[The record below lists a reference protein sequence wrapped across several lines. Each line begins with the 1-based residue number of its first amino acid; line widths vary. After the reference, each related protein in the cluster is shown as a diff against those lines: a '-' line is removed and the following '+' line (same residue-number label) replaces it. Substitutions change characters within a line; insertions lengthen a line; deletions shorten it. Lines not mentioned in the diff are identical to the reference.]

1 MDKRDREL
9 GNRSSIFGLF
19 EIKSGFF
26 GLLVKMAG
34 FAKLVDSSLNPH
46 TRIDMIWN
54 DLTCTLNLK
63 TGPRQILKNVSGYV
77 KHGEFLAI
85 MGSSGAGK
93 STLLNILSNRLVN
106 TSKVSITGQILI
118 NSNPPHPD
126 FYSEHIGYVTQEE
139 HLIECMTVFECF
151 MFAARLKTQH
161 SDKKARVLK
170 LIEKLKLENC
180 KNTYIGGPYV
190 KGISGG
196 EKKRTSIGIELITE
210 PSVLFLDEP
219 TSGLD
224 SYTALILMKLILSQV
239 SEGKTVIST
248 IHQPSSDIFHLFD
261 KLLLLT
267 DGQVAYHG
275 LAKDSV
281 SFFESAGFVCPMY
294 TNPAD
299 YYMEVLYVKNSKA
312 LTDEEQEVSQK
323 LVNLQKSSKVTGTF
337 LESPVEENES
347 NSRTKTGLL
356 TQCYW
361 VFLRGMNRVLRNHM
375 IGSMRLVIV
384 VLIAFMQLIFYWDI
398 GTSGYKAQFNRDG
411 FLFFTL
417 ACLTFCNILACVLIF
432 PSMRNIMVKEY
443 QSNTYGILAY
453 FFAQNL
459 NDLIFDFFLTIG
471 YVSSVYWGVGL
482 NQHSGEVVFKFYLI
496 TFLALYTG
504 GSMGMLCGCA
514 FDRVD
519 LALGAT
525 SGLLFPFM
533 YFAGFYRSGT
543 LPSSF
548 KWAKYCSPFFY
559 LFQAYMKN
567 QYSTLTITDCY
578 KCPSGFPKCDNDCTP
593 LDDFDIKL
601 DENTSILV
609 ISLINIGIRIG
620 ALIIM
625 RLSVRKTKLS
635 N

>member
-1 MDKRDREL
+1 
-9 GNRSSIFGLF
+9 
-19 EIKSGFF
+19 
-26 GLLVKMAG
+26 MAD
-34 FAKLVDSSLNPH
+34 FTKLVDSSFN
-46 TRIDMIWN
+46 TINKIDIIWKE
-54 DLTCTLNLK
+54 LTCTLNLK
-63 TGPRQILKNVSGYV
+63 TGPREILKNVSGHV

-93 STLLNILSNRLVN
+93 STLLNILSNRLVT

-118 NSNPPHPD
+118 NSKPPSSN
-126 FYSEHIGYVTQEE
+126 FYSENISYVTQEDN
-139 HLIECMTVFECF
+139 LIECMTVFECF
-151 MFAARLKTQH
+151 MFTANLKTNYP
-161 SDKKARVLK
+161 DKESRVLK

-180 KNTYIGGPYV
+180 KNTYVGGPYL

-196 EKKRTSIGIELITE
+196 EKKRTCIGIELITD

-239 SEGKTVIST
+239 GEGRTVVST

-261 KLLLLT
+261 KLLVLS

-275 LAKDSV
+275 PAVSSAK
-281 SFFESAGFVCPMY
+281 FFEQAGFVCPMY

-299 YYMEVLYVKNSKA
+299 YFMEVLYVKNSKS
-312 LTDEEQEVSQK
+312 LTEDEKIVSQK
-323 LVNLQKSSKVTGTF
+323 LVELQKSSSLTEVF
-337 LESPVEENES
+337 LEDYIEKSTNS
-347 NSRTKTGLL
+347 NAGILS
-356 TQCYW
+356 QFYW
-361 VFLRGMNRVLRNHM
+361 VFIRGAKRVLRNHM
-375 IGSMRLVIV
+375 IGSMRLVIIV
-384 VLIAFMQLIFYWDI
+384 SIAFMELIFYWDL

-411 FLFFTL
+411 FLFFTM

-453 FFAQNL
+453 FLAQNL
-459 NDLIFDFFLTIG
+459 NDLIFDVLLTIG
-471 YVSSVYWGVGL
+471 YVSSIYWAVGL
-482 NQHSGEVVFKFYLI
+482 NQHSAEVVVKFYFI
-496 TFLALYTG
+496 TFLCFYTG

-514 FDRVD
+514 TDRTD

-525 SGLLFPFM
+525 SGVLFPFM

-543 LPSSF
+543 LPDSF
-548 KWAKYCSPFFY
+548 KWGKYCSPFYY

-567 QYSTLTITDCY
+567 QYSTMTITDCY
-578 KCPSGFPKCDNDCTP
+578 ECPQGYPDCHTDCTP

-601 DENTSILV
+601 SENTSILIV
-609 ISLINIGIRIG
+609 SIINIAIRLASLG
-620 ALIIM
+620 LM
-625 RLSVRKTKLS
+625 KLSVRKTKLS

>member
-1 MDKRDREL
+1 
-9 GNRSSIFGLF
+9 
-19 EIKSGFF
+19 
-26 GLLVKMAG
+26 MAE
-34 FAKLVDSSLNPH
+34 FTKLVDSSLNPH

-54 DLTCTLNLK
+54 ELTCTLNLK
-63 TGPRQILKNVSGYV
+63 TGPREILKNVSGHV

-126 FYSEHIGYVTQEE
+126 FYSEHIGYVTQEDN
-139 HLIECMTVFECF
+139 LIECMTVFECL
-151 MFAARLKTQH
+151 MFAARLKTKYE
-161 SDKKARVLK
+161 DKKSRVLK

-210 PSVLFLDEP
+210 PSVIFLDEP

-224 SYTALILMKLILSQV
+224 SYTALILMKLILLQV

-275 LAKDSV
+275 PANDSV
-281 SFFESAGFVCPMY
+281 KFFESAGFICPMY

-299 YYMEVLYVKNSKA
+299 YYMEVLYVKNSKS
-312 LTDEEQEVSQK
+312 LTDEEKTVSQK
-323 LVNLQKSSKVTGTF
+323 LVNLQKSSKMTETF
-337 LESPVEENES
+337 LENIIEKS
-347 NSRTKTGLL
+347 NDVNKAGVL
-356 TQCYW
+356 TQFYW
-361 VFLRGMNRVLRNHM
+361 VFLRGINRVLRNHM
-375 IGSMRLVIV
+375 IGSMRLVIIV
-384 VLIAFMQLIFYWDI
+384 SIAIMQLIFYWDI

-443 QSNTYGILAY
+443 QSNTYGVLAY
-453 FFAQNL
+453 FLAQNL
-459 NDLIFDFFLTIG
+459 NDLIFDVLMTIG
-471 YVSSVYWGVGL
+471 YVSAVYWGVGL
-482 NQHSGEVVFKFYLI
+482 NTHSSEVVIKFYFI
-496 TFLALYTG
+496 TFLALFTG
-504 GSMGMLCGCA
+504 GSMGMFCGCA

-543 LPSSF
+543 LPNSF

-567 QYSTLTITDCY
+567 QYSSLTITDCY
-578 KCPSGFPKCDNDCTP
+578 KCPVEFPNCDNDCTP

-601 DENTSILV
+601 SENTSILV
-609 ISLINIGIRIG
+609 ICLINIGVRIG
-620 ALIIM
+620 ALVLM